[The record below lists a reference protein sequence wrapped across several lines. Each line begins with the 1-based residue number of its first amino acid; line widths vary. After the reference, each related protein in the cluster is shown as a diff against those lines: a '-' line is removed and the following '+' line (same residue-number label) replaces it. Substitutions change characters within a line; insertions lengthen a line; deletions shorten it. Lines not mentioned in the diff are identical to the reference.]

1 MLMVKRICEAQ
12 VGWSK
17 LKLLQGF
24 WDPDTMDFD
33 WRLDW
38 RIDQFGEAFSQH
50 SPIFSPESAASRH
63 FSKPSE
69 RLSWLV
75 LRQIENQCLGLPWF
89 DVLDVAF
96 CWCTWTTAKSIHATL
111 FYTVYFYIFLYI
123 SMMLTIS
130 CLACVYIYIYIYICN
145 IWYYNII
152 SITVSFS
159 FLLCVVCMYNMYTT
173 CIFGAWSWR
182 SQGQWYCILLCSLAR
197 DPTAGWKSGQQ
208 SESNGRVNPTRSAPG
223 AT

>member
-123 SMMLTIS
+123 SVHCMGTCVSWLVCDVVGHCRAIPAIPLVKVQLHFMQDPTAHNTWMMLTIS
-130 CLACVYIYIYIYICN
+130 CLACVIVCV
-145 IWYYNII
+145 YNIY
-152 SITVSFS
+152 
-159 FLLCVVCMYNMYTT
+159 M
-173 CIFGAWSWR
+173 
-182 SQGQWYCILLCSLAR
+182 IL
-197 DPTAGWKSGQQ
+197 
-208 SESNGRVNPTRSAPG
+208 
-223 AT
+223 

>member
-1 MLMVKRICEAQ
+1 MKLRLVGPSWSSSRGSETQTPWTSIDGWIDGLISLVKHSRSILPYSPQNRQRQGTFQSLPKGCL
-12 VGWSK
+12 GWCCVRSK
-17 LKLLQGF
+17 
-24 WDPDTMDFD
+24 
-33 WRLDW
+33 
-38 RIDQFGEAFSQH
+38 I
-50 SPIFSPESAASRH
+50 SA
-63 FSKPSE
+63 
-69 RLSWLV
+69 LV
-75 LRQIENQCLGLPWF
+75 CLGLMY
-89 DVLDVAF
+89 L
-96 CWCTWTTAKSIHATL
+96 TWPFAGAPEPLLSRSTQRCSIQ
-111 FYTVYFYIFLYI
+111 YI
-123 SMMLTIS
+123 SIYFDDADHLMFS
-130 CLACVYIYIYIYICN
+130 VCVYICN